1 MITIDEITIV
11 VDGREIIYDYSEQI
25 PAGSITVI
33 VGPNGCGKSTL
44 LAAIAGDIAPDK
56 GTITIDEHH
65 PILTPADTLAGI
77 RSMVVQNQSFVLGFT
92 VRQVIEMAGDSA
104 HVMKALELT
113 EIADRLVTT
122 LSGGEAQRLKLAGFL
137 ADAATSSTALS
148 KAASLARDGTEKPL
162 NLRTNCSDASRISN
176 SVAGGSKLN
185 RVLMLRH
192 MAQGAL
198 AVGGDLRLKHSCPAR
213 GWPSSRRSP
222 AVRKCVRGRFSRRGR
237 SS

>member
-56 GTITIDEHH
+56 GIITIDEHH
-65 PILTPADTLAGI
+65 PILTPANTLAGI

-92 VRQVIEMAGDSA
+92 VRQVIEMAGASA
-104 HVMKALELT
+104 EVMKSLELT

-122 LSGGEAQRLKLAGFL
+122 LSGGEAQRVAIAQAIAQNAPVLLLDEPLA
-137 ADAATSSTALS
+137 
-148 KAASLARDGTEKPL
+148 
-162 NLRTNCSDASRISN
+162 
-176 SVAGGSKLN
+176 
-185 RVLMLRH
+185 
-192 MAQGAL
+192 AQ
-198 AVGGDLRLKHSCPAR
+198 DIHS
-213 GWPSSRRSP
+213 
-222 AVRKCVRGRFSRRGR
+222 RGRIIELLKDLAEQGKTIVVVAHSNETELSWADKVIKQFH
-237 SS
+237 

>member
-65 PILTPADTLAGI
+65 PILTAANTLAGI

-104 HVMKALELT
+104 QVMKALELT

-122 LSGGEAQRLKLAGFL
+122 LSGGEAQRVAIAQAIAQNTPVLLLDEPLAAQDIHSRKRIIQLLKELAEQGKTIVVVAHSNETEL
-137 ADAATSSTALS
+137 SWAD
-148 KAASLARDGTEKPL
+148 KVIKQF
-162 NLRTNCSDASRISN
+162 
-176 SVAGGSKLN
+176 
-185 RVLMLRH
+185 H
-192 MAQGAL
+192 
-198 AVGGDLRLKHSCPAR
+198 
-213 GWPSSRRSP
+213 
-222 AVRKCVRGRFSRRGR
+222 
-237 SS
+237 

>member
-65 PILTPADTLAGI
+65 PILTAANTLAGI

-104 HVMKALELT
+104 QVMKALELT

-122 LSGGEAQRLKLAGFL
+122 LSGGEAQRVAIAQAIAQNAPVLLLDEPLAAQDVHSRNRIIQLLKDLAEQGKTIVVVAHSNETEL
-137 ADAATSSTALS
+137 SWAD
-148 KAASLARDGTEKPL
+148 KVIKQF
-162 NLRTNCSDASRISN
+162 
-176 SVAGGSKLN
+176 
-185 RVLMLRH
+185 H
-192 MAQGAL
+192 
-198 AVGGDLRLKHSCPAR
+198 
-213 GWPSSRRSP
+213 
-222 AVRKCVRGRFSRRGR
+222 
-237 SS
+237 

>member
-65 PILTPADTLAGI
+65 PILTAANTLAEI

-92 VRQVIEMAGDSA
+92 VRQVIEMAGASA
-104 HVMKALELT
+104 EVMKSLELT

-122 LSGGEAQRLKLAGFL
+122 LSGGEAQRVAIAQAIAQNAPVLLLDEPLAAQDVHSRNRIIQLLKDLAEQGKTIVVVAHSNETEL
-137 ADAATSSTALS
+137 SWAD
-148 KAASLARDGTEKPL
+148 KVIKQF
-162 NLRTNCSDASRISN
+162 
-176 SVAGGSKLN
+176 
-185 RVLMLRH
+185 H
-192 MAQGAL
+192 
-198 AVGGDLRLKHSCPAR
+198 
-213 GWPSSRRSP
+213 
-222 AVRKCVRGRFSRRGR
+222 
-237 SS
+237 